1 MLNYEEKN
9 IREQTQKKNIF
20 DERHPVHGN
29 PYIVIKAQEDGVRV
43 MGLTR
48 GMQTRVSHTEILSN
62 GEVIICQL
70 TEYTAAFKIVGKAQV
85 ITPYGE
91 IIAEGTIP
99 RLKEFKEK
107 VPEF

>member
-1 MLNYEEKN
+1 MLNYEEGTK
-9 IREQTQKKNIF
+9 REQIQKKNIS
-20 DERHPVHGN
+20 DERTPVHGN
-29 PYIVIKAQEDGVRV
+29 PYIIIKALEDGVRV

-48 GMQTRVSHTEILSN
+48 GMQTRVSHTEILSS

-70 TEYTAAFKIVGKAQV
+70 TEYTSAFKVVGKAQV

-91 IIAEGTIP
+91 VQAEGLIP
-99 RLKEFKEK
+99 KLKEFKEK

>member
-1 MLNYEEKN
+1 MLNYEEGTK
-9 IREQTQKKNIF
+9 REQTQKKNVY
-20 DERHPVHGN
+20 DERSPVHGN
-29 PYIVIKAQEDGVRV
+29 PYIVIKALEDGVRV

-70 TEYTAAFKIVGKAQV
+70 TEYTSAFKIVGKAQV

-91 IIAEGTIP
+91 IQAEGVIP

>member
-1 MLNYEEKN
+1 MLNFEEGKK
-9 IREQTQKKNIF
+9 EQPQKKDFIGDRN
-20 DERHPVHGN
+20 PVHGN

-48 GMQTRVSHTEILSN
+48 GLQTRVSHTEILSQ
-62 GEVIICQL
+62 GEVIVCQL
-70 TEYTAAFKIVGKAQV
+70 TEYTSAFKIVGKAQV

-91 IIAEGTIP
+91 VLAEGTIP

-107 VPEF
+107 VSEF